1 MRGKKTFLILSICA
15 ALAIALP
22 LTGCGEGKDTLNLPE
37 GEMKQLNS
45 AGKTGFSGSKKAF
58 AEKKPSEAQA
68 SKKFYVYADRGY
80 FKNHFVPSGW
90 MGDHGDIN
98 FNDGCREN
106 PYSRRTC
113 IRINYSAKRKQGA
126 GWAGIYWQGP
136 ANNWGNIPGGYDL
149 TGAEKLSFYARGE
162 KGGEVITEFKMGG
175 IQGEFSDSTSASIG
189 PVVLT
194 PEWEKYTIDLKNEDL
209 SHVIGGF
216 AFVVSEMENPD
227 GAVFCIDEIKYE

>member
-1 MRGKKTFLILSICA
+1 MRSKKVFLTLITCATLALSLS
-15 ALAIALP
+15 LA
-22 LTGCGEGKDTLNLPE
+22 GCGEKKDTLDLPE
-37 GEMKQLNS
+37 GEMKQLDSTEKQS
-45 AGKTGFSGSKKAF
+45 ASGAKKAF
-58 AEKKPSEAQA
+58 TDEKSARTQVPR
-68 SKKFYVYADRGY
+68 KFYVYADRGY

-90 MGDHGDIN
+90 MGDHGDIK

-113 IRINYSAKRKQGA
+113 VRVDYSAKRKQGA
-126 GWAGIYWQGP
+126 GWAGVCWQEP
-136 ANNWGNIPGGYDL
+136 ANNWGNIPGGHDL

-209 SHVIGGF
+209 SRVIGGF

-227 GAVFCIDEIKYE
+227 GAIFYIDEIKYE